1 MEGPGN
7 VANTQQKYLPRV
19 AQGGASSKELS
30 ANTRDIRDVGST
42 PGQEDLLEEGMANHF
57 STLAWRISWREEP
70 GELLSIALQRVGHD

>member
-1 MEGPGN
+1 M
-7 VANTQQKYLPRV
+7 PRV

-30 ANTRDIRDVGST
+30 ANIRDIRDVGST

>member
-1 MEGPGN
+1 M
-7 VANTQQKYLPRV
+7 PRV
-19 AQGGASSKELS
+19 AHGGASSKELS
-30 ANTRDIRDVGST
+30 ANIRDIRDVGST